1 MTDDAERIPLDLL
14 DPATVRKRSRMV
26 ALGAVMVAGFF
37 GGVLGLIAGRV
48 PGLIAVVIVALPLLL
63 LAWSEARRRVWLQG
77 QVLSVRAFGTRS
89 VDLRTADELDLLVT
103 DVRGSRTVGLFVRG
117 GGKAI
122 NLALAIYAGT
132 GGRELGVFP
141 LRRLADVLAG
151 RGDPNGLVF
160 SELLVAQPNGRLVQ
174 GLRRLAPRLA
184 HRDEVQAPVGVDI
197 DLAAQHAL
205 VEVVAAVAVALAQVV
220 ELDAGQLLVDGRPQA
235 DEHLG
240 LEARRVQERVVEVED
255 DRARQGHAQ
264 RSPGSFAG

>member
-1 MTDDAERIPLDLL
+1 MTEDAERIPLDLL
-14 DPATVRKRSRMV
+14 DPATVRKRARMV
-26 ALGAVMVAGFF
+26 AIGAVMVAGFF

-48 PGLIAVVIVALPLLL
+48 PGLVAVAIVALPLLM

-132 GGRELGVFP
+132 GGREQGVFP

-160 SELLVAQPNGRLVQ
+160 SQLLVAQLRAEAQGMAAADRPLYQLASLAPGGRL
-174 GLRRLAPRLA
+174 
-184 HRDEVQAPVGVDI
+184 
-197 DLAAQHAL
+197 AQKLTPDA
-205 VEVVAAVAVALAQVV
+205 VSRFVAS
-220 ELDAGQLLVDGRPQA
+220 LD
-235 DEHLG
+235 
-240 LEARRVQERVVEVED
+240 
-255 DRARQGHAQ
+255 
-264 RSPGSFAG
+264 

>member
-1 MTDDAERIPLDLL
+1 MTEDAERIPLDLL
-14 DPATVRKRSRMV
+14 DPATVRKRARMV
-26 ALGAVMVAGFF
+26 AIGAVMVAGFF

-48 PGLIAVVIVALPLLL
+48 PGLVAAAIVALPLLM

-77 QVLSVRAFGTRS
+77 HVLSVRAFGTRS

-132 GGRELGVFP
+132 GGREQGVFP

-160 SELLVAQPNGRLVQ
+160 SQLLVAQLRAEAQGMAAADRPLYQLASLAPGGRL
-174 GLRRLAPRLA
+174 
-184 HRDEVQAPVGVDI
+184 
-197 DLAAQHAL
+197 AQKLTPDA
-205 VEVVAAVAVALAQVV
+205 VSRFVAS
-220 ELDAGQLLVDGRPQA
+220 LD
-235 DEHLG
+235 
-240 LEARRVQERVVEVED
+240 
-255 DRARQGHAQ
+255 
-264 RSPGSFAG
+264 

>member
-26 ALGAVMVAGFF
+26 AIGAVMVAGFF

-48 PGLIAVVIVALPLLL
+48 PGLIALVIVATPLLL

-122 NLALAIYAGT
+122 NLALAMYAGT
-132 GGRELGVFP
+132 GGREQGVFP
-141 LRRLADVLAG
+141 LRRLADALAG

-160 SELLVAQPNGRLVQ
+160 SELLVAQLRAEARGMAAADRPLYQLASLAPGGRL
-174 GLRRLAPRLA
+174 
-184 HRDEVQAPVGVDI
+184 
-197 DLAAQHAL
+197 AQKLTPDA
-205 VEVVAAVAVALAQVV
+205 VSRFVAS
-220 ELDAGQLLVDGRPQA
+220 LD
-235 DEHLG
+235 
-240 LEARRVQERVVEVED
+240 
-255 DRARQGHAQ
+255 
-264 RSPGSFAG
+264 

>member
-1 MTDDAERIPLDLL
+1 VTDDAERIPLDLL

-26 ALGAVMVAGFF
+26 AIGAVMVAGFF

-48 PGLIAVVIVALPLLL
+48 PGLIALVIVATPLLL

-122 NLALAIYAGT
+122 NLALAMYAGT
-132 GGRELGVFP
+132 GGREQGVFP
-141 LRRLADVLAG
+141 LRRLADALAG

-160 SELLVAQPNGRLVQ
+160 SELLVAQLRAEARGMAAADRPLYQLASLAPGGRL
-174 GLRRLAPRLA
+174 
-184 HRDEVQAPVGVDI
+184 
-197 DLAAQHAL
+197 AQKLTPDA
-205 VEVVAAVAVALAQVV
+205 VSRFVAS
-220 ELDAGQLLVDGRPQA
+220 LD
-235 DEHLG
+235 
-240 LEARRVQERVVEVED
+240 
-255 DRARQGHAQ
+255 
-264 RSPGSFAG
+264 

>member
-89 VDLRTADELDLLVT
+89 VDLRVADELDLLVT

-160 SELLVAQPNGRLVQ
+160 SELLVAQLRAEARGMAAADRPLYQLASLAPGGRL
-174 GLRRLAPRLA
+174 
-184 HRDEVQAPVGVDI
+184 
-197 DLAAQHAL
+197 AQKLTPDA
-205 VEVVAAVAVALAQVV
+205 VSRFVAS
-220 ELDAGQLLVDGRPQA
+220 
-235 DEHLG
+235 LG
-240 LEARRVQERVVEVED
+240 
-255 DRARQGHAQ
+255 
-264 RSPGSFAG
+264 

>member
-14 DPATVRKRSRMV
+14 DPATVRKRARMV
-26 ALGAVMVAGFF
+26 AIGAVMVAGFF

-48 PGLIAVVIVALPLLL
+48 PGLIAVAIVALPLLM

-89 VDLRTADELDLLVT
+89 VDLRAADELDLLVT
-103 DVRGSRTVGLFVRG
+103 DVRGARTVGLFVRG

-132 GGRELGVFP
+132 GGREQGVFP

-160 SELLVAQPNGRLVQ
+160 SQLLVAQLRAEAQGMAAADRPLYQLASLAPGGRL
-174 GLRRLAPRLA
+174 
-184 HRDEVQAPVGVDI
+184 
-197 DLAAQHAL
+197 AQKLTPDA
-205 VEVVAAVAVALAQVV
+205 VSRFVAS
-220 ELDAGQLLVDGRPQA
+220 LD
-235 DEHLG
+235 
-240 LEARRVQERVVEVED
+240 
-255 DRARQGHAQ
+255 
-264 RSPGSFAG
+264 

>member
-1 MTDDAERIPLDLL
+1 VTDDVERIPLDLL

-26 ALGAVMVAGFF
+26 AVGAVMVAGFF

-48 PGLIAVVIVALPLLL
+48 PGLVAVVIVATPLLL

-89 VDLRTADELDLLVT
+89 VDLRAADELDLLVT

-151 RGDPNGLVF
+151 REDPNGLVF
-160 SELLVAQPNGRLVQ
+160 SELLVAQLRAEARGMAAADRPLYQLASLAPGGRL
-174 GLRRLAPRLA
+174 
-184 HRDEVQAPVGVDI
+184 
-197 DLAAQHAL
+197 AQKLTPDA
-205 VEVVAAVAVALAQVV
+205 VSRFVAS
-220 ELDAGQLLVDGRPQA
+220 LD
-235 DEHLG
+235 
-240 LEARRVQERVVEVED
+240 
-255 DRARQGHAQ
+255 
-264 RSPGSFAG
+264 

>member
-160 SELLVAQPNGRLVQ
+160 SELLVAQLRAEARGMAAADRPLYQLASLAPGGRL
-174 GLRRLAPRLA
+174 
-184 HRDEVQAPVGVDI
+184 
-197 DLAAQHAL
+197 AQKLTPDA
-205 VEVVAAVAVALAQVV
+205 VSRFVAS
-220 ELDAGQLLVDGRPQA
+220 
-235 DEHLG
+235 LG
-240 LEARRVQERVVEVED
+240 
-255 DRARQGHAQ
+255 
-264 RSPGSFAG
+264 

>member
-14 DPATVRKRSRMV
+14 DPATVRKRARMV
-26 ALGAVMVAGFF
+26 AIGAVMVAGFF

-48 PGLIAVVIVALPLLL
+48 PGLIALAIVALPLLL

-89 VDLRTADELDLLVT
+89 VDLRAADELDLLVT

-132 GGRELGVFP
+132 GGREQGVFP

-160 SELLVAQPNGRLVQ
+160 SQLLVAQLRAEAQGMAAADRPLYQLASLAPGGRL
-174 GLRRLAPRLA
+174 
-184 HRDEVQAPVGVDI
+184 
-197 DLAAQHAL
+197 AQKLTPDA
-205 VEVVAAVAVALAQVV
+205 VSRFVAS
-220 ELDAGQLLVDGRPQA
+220 LD
-235 DEHLG
+235 
-240 LEARRVQERVVEVED
+240 
-255 DRARQGHAQ
+255 
-264 RSPGSFAG
+264 

>member
-1 MTDDAERIPLDLL
+1 VTDDAERIPLDLL

-26 ALGAVMVAGFF
+26 AVGAVMVAGFF

-48 PGLIAVVIVALPLLL
+48 PGLVAVVIVATPLLL

-89 VDLRTADELDLLVT
+89 VDLRSADELDLLVT

-160 SELLVAQPNGRLVQ
+160 SELLVAQLRAEARGMAAADRPLYQLASLAPSGRL
-174 GLRRLAPRLA
+174 
-184 HRDEVQAPVGVDI
+184 
-197 DLAAQHAL
+197 AQKLTPDA
-205 VEVVAAVAVALAQVV
+205 VSRFVAS
-220 ELDAGQLLVDGRPQA
+220 LD
-235 DEHLG
+235 
-240 LEARRVQERVVEVED
+240 
-255 DRARQGHAQ
+255 
-264 RSPGSFAG
+264 

>member
-14 DPATVRKRSRMV
+14 DPATVRKRARMV
-26 ALGAVMVAGFF
+26 AIGAVVVAGFI

-48 PGLIAVVIVALPLLL
+48 PGLIALAIVALPLLM

-89 VDLRTADELDLLVT
+89 VDLRTAAELDLLVT
-103 DVRGSRTVGLFVRG
+103 DVRGTRTVGLFVRG

-132 GGRELGVFP
+132 GGREQGVFP

-160 SELLVAQPNGRLVQ
+160 SQLLVAQLRAEAQGMAAADRPLYQLASLAPGGRL
-174 GLRRLAPRLA
+174 
-184 HRDEVQAPVGVDI
+184 
-197 DLAAQHAL
+197 AQKLTPDA
-205 VEVVAAVAVALAQVV
+205 VSRFVAS
-220 ELDAGQLLVDGRPQA
+220 LD
-235 DEHLG
+235 
-240 LEARRVQERVVEVED
+240 
-255 DRARQGHAQ
+255 
-264 RSPGSFAG
+264 

>member
-14 DPATVRKRSRMV
+14 DPATVRKRARMV
-26 ALGAVMVAGFF
+26 AIGAVMVAGFF

-48 PGLIAVVIVALPLLL
+48 PGLVAAAIVALPLLM

-77 QVLSVRAFGTRS
+77 HVLSVRAFGTRS

-103 DVRGSRTVGLFVRG
+103 DVRGARTVGLFVRG

-132 GGRELGVFP
+132 GGREQGVFP

-160 SELLVAQPNGRLVQ
+160 SQLLVAQLRAEAQGMAAADRPLYQLASLAPGGRL
-174 GLRRLAPRLA
+174 
-184 HRDEVQAPVGVDI
+184 
-197 DLAAQHAL
+197 AQKLTPDA
-205 VEVVAAVAVALAQVV
+205 VSRFVAS
-220 ELDAGQLLVDGRPQA
+220 LD
-235 DEHLG
+235 
-240 LEARRVQERVVEVED
+240 
-255 DRARQGHAQ
+255 
-264 RSPGSFAG
+264 